1 MKRTFAAAALVGLLG
16 TGVVLPA
23 TAFAVDSGSSTTSAT
38 TQSGQRPARPTDAER
53 KAKGQEILK
62 ALVTKGTITQAQAD
76 KIVAALEAARPARP
90 ADGQAPAAGQT
101 KTTGQAPA
109 AGQTTGGQ
117 AASGTNARTRPN
129 PADGM
134 KKVLATLVSN
144 KTLTQAQSDAVVAAF
159 EAARPARP
167 AGAPQGQNRPQ
178 NAPTTSGA
186 TATRS

>member
-23 TAFAVDSGSSTTSAT
+23 TAFAVDSSSSPTAA

-109 AGQTTGGQ
+109 AGQTTTTGQ
-117 AASGTNARTRPN
+117 AASGSNARTRPN
-129 PADGM
+129 PADAM

-144 KTLTQAQSDAVVAAF
+144 NTLTQAQSDAVVAAF